1 MENDAWRRLRNGDI
15 LALASLFDEYKDDLF
30 SYGIHVFKKRELVE
44 NAIQDLFVELA
55 SKWSKLPEVNCL
67 KAYLFRALRYKIQ
80 RQLSAFNAKNERLF
94 TDVFDHDLTQIS
106 PEDQLVNA
114 ETKRLN
120 DQKIRHTILQL
131 APREKEIIHLRFYQ
145 DLSFEKIADIM
156 NLNYQTSRN
165 LLARAIKKIR
175 CKFDEHYLAQK

>member
-15 LALASLFDEYKDDLF
+15 LALASIFDEYKDDLF
-30 SYGIHVFKKRELVE
+30 SYGNHVFQKRELVE

-55 SKWSKLPEVNCL
+55 SKWSRLPEVNCL

-80 RQLSAFNAKNERLF
+80 RQLLESNTKNERLCRN
-94 TDVFDHDLTQIS
+94 VFDDDLIQSS
-106 PEDQLVNA
+106 PEDQLVNS

-120 DQKIRHTILQL
+120 DQKMRYTILQL
-131 APREKEIIHLRFYQ
+131 APREREIIHLRFYQ

-175 CKFDEHYLAQK
+175 SKFGERHLVQK